1 MAILAKLTWL
11 TRTQAYVALGVIIA
25 AAMLGSWAGAVAA
38 GKGRNMQ
45 VWFLIGFFFPIAG
58 IIAAYIVR
66 PKSGKNTV

>member
-1 MAILAKLTWL
+1 MAILASLNLLKGW
-11 TRTQAYVALGVIIA
+11 QAYVALGGIIVA
-25 AAMLGSWAGAVAA
+25 AVLGSWAGAVAA